1 VSEESEPAFSP
12 GRERLILFV
21 LATVQFTSI
30 VDFMIVMPLGPQ
42 LERELGLTPATFGQ
56 IVSSYTYAAGVA
68 GLFAS
73 VLVDRFARRT
83 AFLSIFAGFLVGT
96 LACGL
101 APNYGWLLAARVLTG
116 AFGGILGGLA
126 LAIIGDVFP
135 ENRRGW
141 ASGMLMSAFAVASV
155 VGVPLGIAI
164 GHRFGWHVPFVSL
177 AALGVP
183 VLFVAASSLP
193 RLDRHLSSERVHPFV
208 MLKEVFTEPNHR
220 RAFALTVALMFG
232 GFTVIP
238 FLSPYL
244 VSNVG
249 ITEDD
254 LAWVYIS
261 GGVLTLVGSPIA
273 GKLADRYGKL
283 IVFRIVSPLFA
294 VTVLVASN
302 LPPASLVVAS
312 LVMAF
317 VMVTSAGRMVPAMA
331 MITSSV
337 HPSRRGGFLGAN
349 SAVQHVAAGL
359 GASIGGMILTKSDGK
374 LEHYPIVGL
383 ISVAGTLVSL
393 WLAGRLRIVTGE
405 HPTTATESLAAA
417 AQGTVDADEA
427 AVFCEADECFEKA
440 EVV

>member
-1 VSEESEPAFSP
+1 MSDDSEPTYSP

-21 LATVQFTSI
+21 LAAVQFTSI

-42 LERELGLTPATFGQ
+42 LERELGLTPATFGR

-73 VLVDRFARRT
+73 VFVDRFARRT
-83 AFLSIFAGFLVGT
+83 AFLAIFAGFLLGT

-101 APNYGWLLAARVLTG
+101 APNYEWLLAARVLTG

-155 VGVPLGIAI
+155 VGVPLGIAL
-164 GHRFGWHVPFVSL
+164 GSKFGWHVPFVTL
-177 AALGVP
+177 AFLGVP
-183 VLFVAASSLP
+183 VFFAAAASLP
-193 RLDRHLSSERVHPFV
+193 KLDRHVTATRSHPFV
-208 MLKEVFTEPNHR
+208 HLLEVFTEPNHL
-220 RAFALTVALMFG
+220 RAFVLTVALMFG
-232 GFTVIP
+232 GFTAIP

-249 ITEDD
+249 VTESD
-254 LAWVYIS
+254 LAYVYIA

-273 GKLADRYGKL
+273 GRLADRFGKL
-283 IVFRIVSPLFA
+283 LVFRCISPLFA
-294 VTVLVASN
+294 ISVLAATN
-302 LPPASLVVAS
+302 LPPASLVMAS
-312 LVMAF
+312 AVMAA

-337 HPSRRGGFLGAN
+337 HPSRRGGFLVRIPRCSMSPQVWAPR
-349 SAVQHVAAGL
+349 SA
-359 GASIGGMILTKSDGK
+359 D
-374 LEHYPIVGL
+374 
-383 ISVAGTLVSL
+383 
-393 WLAGRLRIVTGE
+393 
-405 HPTTATESLAAA
+405 
-417 AQGTVDADEA
+417 
-427 AVFCEADECFEKA
+427 
-440 EVV
+440 

>member
-1 VSEESEPAFSP
+1 LSADVEPTYSP

-21 LATVQFTSI
+21 LASVQFTSI

-42 LERELGLTPATFGQ
+42 LERELGLTPATFGR

-73 VLVDRFARRT
+73 VFVDRFARRT
-83 AFLSIFAGFLVGT
+83 AFLAVFAGFLLGT

-101 APNYGWLLAARVLTG
+101 AQGYEWLLAARVLTG

-135 ENRRGW
+135 ERRRGW
-141 ASGMLMSAFAVASV
+141 ATGVLMSAFAVASV
-155 VGVPLGIAI
+155 VGVPLGIAL
-164 GHRFGWHVPFVSL
+164 GHHYGWHVPFVAL
-177 AALGVP
+177 AVLGMP
-183 VLFVAASSLP
+183 VFAAAAASLP
-193 RLDRHLSSERVHPFV
+193 RLDRHVNGDRPPPFV
-208 MLKEVFTEPNHR
+208 HLWDVFTEPNHL

-238 FLSPYL
+238 YLSPYL

-249 ITEDD
+249 VTEGE
-254 LAWVYIS
+254 LAVVYIA

-273 GKLADRYGKL
+273 GRLADRYGKL
-283 IVFRIVSPLFA
+283 LVFRWVSPLFA
-294 VTVLVASN
+294 LAVLWAAN
-302 LPPASLVVAS
+302 LPPVSLAMASA
-312 LVMAF
+312 VMAA

-349 SAVQHVAAGL
+349 SAVQHVAAGV
-359 GASIGGMILTKSDGK
+359 GASVGGVILTKHEGK
-374 LEHYPIVGL
+374 LEHYPVVGL
-383 ISVAGTLVSL
+383 ISVGGTLLSL
-393 WLAGRLRIVTGE
+393 WLAGRLRIVADD
-405 HPTTATESLAAA
+405 HHVTATESLAAA
-417 AQGTVDADEA
+417 AQGTMDADEA
-427 AVFCEADECFEKA
+427 AAFAK
-440 EVV
+440 

>member
-1 VSEESEPAFSP
+1 VSEDSEVAFSP

-21 LATVQFTSI
+21 LAAVQFTSI

-73 VLVDRFARRT
+73 VFVDRFARRT
-83 AFLSIFAGFLVGT
+83 AFLSVFAGFLLGT

-101 APNYGWLLAARVLTG
+101 AQGYEWLLAARVLTG

-155 VGVPLGIAI
+155 VGVPLGIAL
-164 GHRFGWHVPFVSL
+164 GSRFGWHVPFVTL

-183 VLFVAASSLP
+183 VFFVAASSLP
-193 RLDRHLSSERVHPFV
+193 RLDRHLTAERQHPFV
-208 MLKEVFTEPNHR
+208 HLWGVFTEPNHL
-220 RAFALTVALMFG
+220 RAFALTVALMVG
-232 GFTVIP
+232 GFTAIP

-249 ITEDD
+249 VTEEG
-254 LAWVYIS
+254 LAIVYIA
-261 GGVLTLVGSPIA
+261 GGVVTLVGSPIA
-273 GKLADRYGKL
+273 GRLADRFGKL
-283 IVFRIVSPLFA
+283 LVFRCISPLFA
-294 VTVLVASN
+294 LAVLAATN
-302 LPPASLVVAS
+302 LPPVSLAAAS
-312 LVMAF
+312 LVMAAL
-317 VMVTSAGRMVPAMA
+317 MLTSACRMVPAMA

-359 GASIGGMILTKSDGK
+359 GASIGGWILSKHDGK
-374 LEHYPIVGL
+374 LEHYPIVGI
-383 ISVAGTLVSL
+383 ISVVGTLVSL
-393 WLAGRLRIVTGE
+393 WLAGRLRIVTDE
-405 HPTTATESLAAA
+405 HTTSATESLAAA

-427 AVFCEADECFEKA
+427 AVFVESEERPAA
-440 EVV
+440 SVS

>member
-1 VSEESEPAFSP
+1 MSDDSETTYSP

-21 LATVQFTSI
+21 LAAVQFTSI

-83 AFLSIFAGFLVGT
+83 AFLAVFAGFLLGT

-101 APNYGWLLAARVLTG
+101 APGYGWLLAARVLTG

-155 VGVPLGIAI
+155 VGVPLGIML
-164 GHRFGWHVPFVSL
+164 GHRFGWHVPFVTL

-183 VLFVAASSLP
+183 VFFAAASALP
-193 RLDRHLSSERVHPFV
+193 RLDRHLTSKRQHPFV
-208 MLKEVFTEPNHR
+208 HLRDVFTEPNHL

-232 GFTVIP
+232 GFTAIP

-249 ITEDD
+249 VTEGE
-254 LAWVYIS
+254 LAVVYIA
-261 GGVLTLVGSPIA
+261 GGVLTLVGSPVA
-273 GKLADRYGKL
+273 GRLADRFGKL
-283 IVFRIVSPLFA
+283 LVFRCVSPLFA
-294 VTVLVASN
+294 VAVLAATN
-302 LPPASLVVAS
+302 LPPASLLMAS
-312 LVMAF
+312 VVMAA
-317 VMVTSAGRMVPAMA
+317 VMLTSAGRMVPAMA

-337 HPSRRGGFLGAN
+337 APSRRGGFLGAN

-359 GASIGGMILTKSDGK
+359 GASIGGQILTKHDGK
-374 LEHYPIVGL
+374 LEHFPVVGL
-383 ISVAGTLVSL
+383 ISVVGTLLSL
-393 WLAGRLRIVTGE
+393 WLAGRLQIVTAE
-405 HPTTATESLAAA
+405 HSTSAIESLAAA
-417 AQGTVDADEA
+417 AQGVADADEA
-427 AVFCEADECFEKA
+427 
-440 EVV
+440 VVYSEIDKT